1 MRGRKPVKISA
12 KKASL
17 LISIIKKESPNEG
30 TETRQR
36 QLSIKVKTLQIK
48 KESPNEGTETSDGDH
63 SVRAPLDIE

>member
-1 MRGRKPVKISA
+1 MLNAGRITTAPSR
-12 KKASL
+12 
-17 LISIIKKESPNEG
+17 IKKESPNEG

-36 QLSIKVKTLQIK
+36 QPSIKVKTLQIK